1 GDMTGYA
8 QTFGA
13 VQNRKYDMGTQ
24 VALAVLQGANNFKCV
39 RVTDG
44 TDVAASVV
52 VQTNCI
58 TFTSKYTGTLGNG
71 IQVTLSTGSAAS
83 SWRAVV

>member
-1 GDMTGYA
+1 PPQNTLINGLPTNILGIVGTAQWGPVNAPTTIGDMTGYA

-39 RVTDG
+39 R
-44 TDVAASVV
+44 
-52 VQTNCI
+52 
-58 TFTSKYTGTLGNG
+58 
-71 IQVTLSTGSAAS
+71 
-83 SWRAVV
+83 